1 MNGECQ
7 KGKLSLTDR
16 FLIITLGYSIG
27 NAVL

>member
-1 MNGECQ
+1 MDSKYQ